1 MEMTTRGG
9 VPGVAEAVGGASA
22 GLTGWWDR
30 DGPITYLVCVRTLK
44 RESFVAVVRMPA
56 HGDPAKTA
64 AARAGLERVRPGMRL
79 AVGSGTTVGVA
90 LQLLGAKFPHGR
102 SIAMVVA
109 SERTAA
115 EARALGFAPEPLRAD
130 AQFDLMI
137 DGADEVTPSLDLTK
151 GGGGALFREKFLAR
165 LSRELVIVV
174 DATKL
179 VERLGSRHA
188 IPVEVVPF
196 AEAVVAGQISELG
209 FTVTLRSSDGG
220 TTPWRTD
227 NGNEILDLTPLAPIT
242 DPAGIDRAL
251 RDLPGVVETGLFI
264 GLAHRVYV
272 GQRDGTVRELVRSG
286 SA

>member
-1 MEMTTRGG
+1 
-9 VPGVAEAVGGASA
+9 V
-22 GLTGWWDR
+22 
-30 DGPITYLVCVRTLK
+30 
-44 RESFVAVVRMPA
+44 

-64 AARAGLERVRPGMRL
+64 AAKAGIERVRPGMRL

-90 LQLLGAKFPHGR
+90 LQLLGSKFPRGR
-102 SIAMVVA
+102 SIGMVVA
-109 SERTAA
+109 SERTGA

-130 AQFDLMI
+130 AQFDLML
-137 DGADEVTPSLDLTK
+137 DGADEITPSLDLTK

-165 LSRELVIVV
+165 LSRELVIMA
-174 DATKL
+174 DASKL

-196 AEAVVAGQISELG
+196 SEPVVARQISELG
-209 FTVTLRSSDGG
+209 FTVALRASEGG

-227 NGNEILDLTPLAPIT
+227 NGNEILDLTPLTPIT

-251 RDLPGVVETGLFI
+251 RDLPGVVETGLFV
-264 GLAHRVYV
+264 GLAHRAYL
-272 GQRDGTVRELVRSG
+272 GQTDGKVRELERSP